1 MEVILKE
8 DVPKLGSRG
17 DMVKVAEGYGRNFL
31 LPRKLAIEA
40 TKANKTVI
48 EQMKASA
55 LRRSARE
62 KGEAEQLAKQFDG
75 VKLTFHRKAGERDQ
89 LFGSVTSAD
98 IAHELERMGFNIDR
112 RKIHLN
118 EPLKTLGEY
127 TIPIRLHREV
137 TAPVQVVLLKDKS
150 SGDEAE

>member
-17 DMVKVAEGYGRNFL
+17 DVVRVAEGYGRNFL

-55 LRRSARE
+55 LRRSAKE

-98 IAHELERMGFNIDR
+98 IAHELERIGFNIDR

-137 TAPVQVVLLKDKS
+137 TAPVQVVLLKE
-150 SGDEAE
+150 SGGEESE

>member
-1 MEVILKE
+1 MT
-8 DVPKLGSRG
+8 DVKTLSDRI
-17 DMVKVAEGYGRNFL
+17 DVLETRLTFQDEI
-31 LPRKLAIEA
+31 IE
-40 TKANKTVI
+40 TLNKTII

-55 LRRSARE
+55 LRRSAHE
-62 KGEAEQLAKQFDG
+62 KSEAEQLAKQFDG
-75 VKLTFHRKAGERDQ
+75 VKLTFQRKAGERDQ

-98 IAHELERMGFNIDR
+98 IANELERMGFNIDR

-137 TAPVQVVLLKDKS
+137 TAPVQVVLLKEKS
-150 SGDEAE
+150 SSGESE

>member
-1 MEVILKE
+1 
-8 DVPKLGSRG
+8 
-17 DMVKVAEGYGRNFL
+17 
-31 LPRKLAIEA
+31 
-40 TKANKTVI
+40 
-48 EQMKASA
+48 MKASA

-98 IAHELERMGFNIDR
+98 IAQELERTGFNIDR

-150 SGDEAE
+150 SGDEAEEQ

>member
-1 MEVILKE
+1 
-8 DVPKLGSRG
+8 
-17 DMVKVAEGYGRNFL
+17 
-31 LPRKLAIEA
+31 LA
-40 TKANKTVI
+40 
-48 EQMKASA
+48 
-55 LRRSARE
+55 
-62 KGEAEQLAKQFDG
+62 
-75 VKLTFHRKAGERDQ
+75 
-89 LFGSVTSAD
+89 
-98 IAHELERMGFNIDR
+98 DR